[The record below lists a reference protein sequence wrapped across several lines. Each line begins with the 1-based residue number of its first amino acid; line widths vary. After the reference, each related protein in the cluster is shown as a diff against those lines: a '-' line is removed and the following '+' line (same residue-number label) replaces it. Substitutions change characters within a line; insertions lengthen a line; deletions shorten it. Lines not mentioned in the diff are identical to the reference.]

1 METMAVPSASSTYTL
16 QIPEKDRSFFN
27 SLVKKMGWTVK
38 RNKTN
43 RTTPAE
49 TISAIKEARS
59 GKDAGLVDTSS
70 LDAFIKSM
78 K

>member
-1 METMAVPSASSTYTL
+1 METMTVPSASSTYIL

-49 TISAIKEARS
+49 TISAI
-59 GKDAGLVDTSS
+59 
-70 LDAFIKSM
+70 
-78 K
+78 